1 MVQLVLK
8 FGEKINLL
16 CKKYK
21 LKKKDLAEKW
31 EISSTYLSEV
41 IGGKYNP
48 SEQLMGKIKI
58 TFSDDLDF
66 LLGEAHRESLHE
78 SEVKNKLP
86 KELQDWIESNKD
98 AAINYIYM
106 AKTLHEGQ
114 LSQGQIQ
121 ALISLL
127 TEQKEK

>member
-1 MVQLVLK
+1 MILS

-21 LKKKDLAEKW
+21 IIKKDLAQDLG
-31 EISSTYLSEV
+31 ISPTYLSEL
-41 IGGKYNP
+41 IGGRNNP
-48 SEQLMGKIKI
+48 SPQLLGKIKER
-58 TFSDDLDF
+58 FGDDLEF
-66 LLGEAHRESLHE
+66 LLEEAHRESLVE
-78 SEVKNKLP
+78 SDVKEKLP

-114 LSQGQIQ
+114 LSQGQVQ

>member
-1 MVQLVLK
+1 MILT

-21 LKKKDLAEKW
+21 IIKKDLAHDLG
-31 EISSTYLSEV
+31 ISPTYLSEL
-41 IGGKYNP
+41 IGGRNNP
-48 SEQLMGKIKI
+48 SPSLMDKIKI

-78 SEVKNKLP
+78 SEVKEKLP

-114 LSQGQIQ
+114 LSQGQVQ